1 MFHEI
6 YLSSVNISI
15 LAERYMAKTK
25 TTFFCQNCGAQFAK
39 WQGQCTSCKEW
50 NTIAEEV
57 IQKAEKAS
65 WKSLEA
71 SSKRVPKPQ
80 KVVEISSASEARLDT
95 KNNEL
100 NRVLGGG
107 LVPGS
112 LTLLGGE
119 PGIGKSTLMLQ
130 IALQLPYK
138 TLYVSGEESAQQI
151 KMRADRI
158 HPNSETCYVLTE
170 TKTQNIFRSIEEMQP
185 DIVVIDSIQ
194 TLHTDYIES
203 SAGSISQ
210 IRETTT
216 ELIKF
221 AKETATPVILI
232 GHITKDG
239 NIAGPKILEHMV
251 DTVLQFEG
259 DRNHIYRIL
268 RANKNRFGSTNEL
281 GIYEMQGSGLREV
294 ANPSEILISK
304 NEEELS
310 GTAISAT
317 LEGMRPLMIE
327 IQALVSTAV
336 YGTPQRSAT
345 GYNAKRLNMILAVLE
360 KRAGFKL
367 GAKDVFLNITG
378 GITVDD
384 PAIDL
389 AVVAAVLSS
398 NIDIAIDKRM
408 CFAAEVGL
416 AGEVRPVPRVEQRI
430 LEAEKLGFT
439 SIIIS
444 KYCKL
449 SKQNHGIDI
458 LKVAKVHDMVHH
470 LFG

>member
-1 MFHEI
+1 
-6 YLSSVNISI
+6 
-15 LAERYMAKTK
+15 MAKTK
-25 TTFFCQNCGAQFAK
+25 TAFFCQNCGTQYAK
-39 WQGQCTSCKEW
+39 WVGQCSSCKEW
-50 NTIAEEV
+50 NTIVEEV
-57 IQKAEKAS
+57 VQKEDKRS
-65 WKSLEA
+65 WKTDA
-71 SSKRVPKPQ
+71 SAAKQASKPLRVS
-80 KVVEISSASEARLDT
+80 EITQEKELRLDT
-95 KNNEL
+95 LDQEF

-119 PGIGKSTLMLQ
+119 PGIGKSTLLLQ
-130 IALQLPYK
+130 IALKLPYR
-138 TLYVSGEESAQQI
+138 TLYVSGEESQRQI

-158 HPNSETCYVLTE
+158 QPNSETCYILTE
-170 TKTQNIFRSIEEMQP
+170 TKTQNIFQQIASVEP
-185 DIVVIDSIQ
+185 DLVVIDSIQ
-194 TLHTDYIES
+194 TLHSDYIES
-203 SAGSISQ
+203 AAGSISQ
-210 IRETTT
+210 IRECTA

-221 AKETATPVILI
+221 AKESHTPVILV

-239 NIAGPKILEHMV
+239 TIAGPKILEHMV

-259 DRNHIYRIL
+259 DRNYVYRIL
-268 RANKNRFGSTNEL
+268 RSLKNRFGSTAEL

-294 ANPSEILISK
+294 NNPSEVLISK
-304 NEEELS
+304 NEEDLS
-310 GTAISAT
+310 GTAIAAT
-317 LEGMRPLMIE
+317 VEGMRPLLIE

-345 GYNAKRLNMILAVLE
+345 GFNAKRLNMLLAVLE

-367 GAKDVFLNITG
+367 AAKDVFLNITG

-389 AVVAAVLSS
+389 AVVAAILSS
-398 NIDIAIDKRM
+398 NADIPIEKGV

-416 AGEVRPVPRVEQRI
+416 AGEIRPVQRVDQRI

-439 SIIIS
+439 TIFVS
-444 KYCKL
+444 KSNKIGL
-449 SKQNHGIDI
+449 KNTGIQVQKVSKIEDVVSQ
-458 LKVAKVHDMVHH
+458 